1 MILAWGRFLFIS
13 SLEVFTSSYRLQS
26 KRALGDEADR
36 VIGCSRVSLSEKND
50 ILDPAYEPLASTL
63 DTYFYPAYEPP
74 LPLLVSQLDGC
85 KIQQQVSDQC
95 FNESLLF

>member
-1 MILAWGRFLFIS
+1 MAWGRFLFTS
-13 SLEVFTSSYRLQS
+13 GLEVFTSSYRLQS

-74 LPLLVSQLDGC
+74 LPRLVSQLDGC

-95 FNESLLF
+95 LNESLLF